1 MFSLLETFL
10 SIYETQSFTRTGN
23 YLFISQPTVTLRIKK
38 LEEELGSPLFY
49 GGAIKKL
56 FRRKVHIFYM
66 GEFNSF

>member
-38 LEEELGSPLFY
+38 LEEELGSPL
-49 GGAIKKL
+49 L
-56 FRRKVHIFYM
+56 
-66 GEFNSF
+66 